1 MSTEDEEVLEA
12 TNSNEEENFE
22 EEIEED
28 TDDIEAL
35 REALGKE
42 KIAKQQ
48 ILARAK
54 KAEALLRENKDKPSL
69 NNNNA
74 LTSETVET
82 TILKAQ
88 GLPDDEIA
96 YLKKLAT
103 LNGTSIIEAQSD
115 DIFKSFKANKEAQ
128 EKQANAK
135 LGASRGSGSV
145 KKEKTF
151 TTKGLSDE
159 DHKEMWRQSQGR

>member
-1 MSTEDEEVLEA
+1 MSEQDNEVLE
-12 TNSNEEENFE
+12 TTSSNEEENLE
-22 EEIEED
+22 TEIDND
-28 TDDIEAL
+28 TDDVEAL
-35 REALGKE
+35 KEALEKE

-54 KAEALLRENKDKPSL
+54 KAEALLKENKDKPSL
-69 NNNNA
+69 NNNV
-74 LTSETVET
+74 LTSEDVET
-82 TILKAQ
+82 KILKAQ
-88 GLPDDEIA
+88 GLPDDEIN

-115 DIFKSFKANKEAQ
+115 EIFKSFKANKEAQ

-135 LGASRGSGSV
+135 LGASRGSGSI

-159 DHKEMWRQSQGR
+159 EHKEMWRQSLGR